1 MNKELRIDTDN
12 IPSQE
17 ALERFVRQIIKS
29 YEKLYGDKKIIV
41 RNECY

>member
-1 MNKELRIDTDN
+1 MNKELRIDTEN

-29 YEKLYGDKKIIV
+29 YEKLYKNKEINV
-41 RNECY
+41 RNEC

>member
-1 MNKELRIDTDN
+1 MNKELRIDTEN

-29 YEKLYGDKKIIV
+29 YEKLYKIKEINV
-41 RNECY
+41 RNECQ